1 MSTITATDARKSF
14 FLRDCRI
21 NPFSPTPFPVS
32 VNQNNEL
39 GGLTPFWTPFCGPL
53 IRLPHKESSDGYGK
67 DPAASDPL
75 RYYPLLRA
83 KGWYSNRRMYR

>member
-39 GGLTPFWTPFCGPL
+39 GGLAPFPTPFPSFSVDVHCRVYYSFIVRNPFSF
-53 IRLPHKESSDGYGK
+53 SSYQPKQTGQ
-67 DPAASDPL
+67 L
-75 RYYPLLRA
+75 FLQ
-83 KGWYSNRRMYR
+83 

>member
-39 GGLTPFWTPFCGPL
+39 GGLTPFCKSTLAYHARIHPMRP
-53 IRLPHKESSDGYGK
+53 RY
-67 DPAASDPL
+67 L
-75 RYYPLLRA
+75 RDY
-83 KGWYSNRRMYR
+83 